1 MLVMMRGVVR
11 ARFEPRRH
19 THIMGHSS
27 SSVCCLS
34 TNYIRHLNCS
44 KWLTYQGF
52 ASTDDSLHVGAAD
65 TFCTVLRELQNCSG
79 FKTEMGW
86 ARPVT
91 PLVYNHFY
99 PGFIPPQT
107 RPLNYPV
114 LQLYDVSL
122 FAFCVFSCLDF
133 KSSYRKP
140 FAEKVKVTIDN
151 KYHLA
156 ALGYTCNTS

>member
-1 MLVMMRGVVR
+1 MVKMRGVVR

-34 TNYIRHLNCS
+34 NNYIRHLNCS

-52 ASTDDSLHVGAAD
+52 ASTDDSLHIGAAD
-65 TFCTVLRELQNCSG
+65 TFFTVLRELQNCSG

-91 PLVYNHFY
+91 PLVYTTFTQASSLHRQNLLTIQFSSSMMSRCLLFVCFHVWTWNRLIENHS
-99 PGFIPPQT
+99 Q
-107 RPLNYPV
+107 RNWKW
-114 LQLYDVSL
+114 QLITNIIWL
-122 FAFCVFSCLDF
+122 
-133 KSSYRKP
+133 
-140 FAEKVKVTIDN
+140 
-151 KYHLA
+151 H
-156 ALGYTCNTS
+156 